1 MSPTSL
7 AGGNKYDVINSWCDL
22 QYLPSAA
29 KPSEP
34 VDPNLLCPRQERQE
48 TAASYV
54 SPQSSIDVDAI
65 MTGNAPSR
73 QEVEKQKQQLRNE
86 AKGK

>member
-1 MSPTSL
+1 MMWLIP
-7 AGGNKYDVINSWCDL
+7 DVISNIFL
-22 QYLPSAA
+22 QQ
-29 KPSEP
+29 
-34 VDPNLLCPRQERQE
+34 PNPQNPLIRTLLCPRQERQE
-48 TAASYV
+48 TTASYV